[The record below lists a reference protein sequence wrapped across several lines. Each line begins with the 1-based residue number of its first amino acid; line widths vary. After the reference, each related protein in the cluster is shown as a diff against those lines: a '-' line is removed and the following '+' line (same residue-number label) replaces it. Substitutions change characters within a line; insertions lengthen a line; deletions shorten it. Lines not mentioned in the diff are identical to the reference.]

1 VVNPV
6 EADVVKTLF
15 SLYAE
20 LGNLRRVEVEAE
32 KLGLRPKAGL
42 SPSGHVRGGSPF
54 SRGQLHHL
62 LTNPVYI
69 GRIRHKD
76 QSYPGQHPAI
86 IDNAL
91 WQEVQTKLIAASARP
106 RGSSD
111 TAIEARISPRAA
123 RPPTEAARVPSRSD
137 PTG

>member
-1 VVNPV
+1 MC
-6 EADVVKTLF
+6 DWSKWRQRSWGF
-15 SLYAE
+15 
-20 LGNLRRVEVEAE
+20 GQRVACY
-32 KLGLRPKAGL
+32 RQDM
-42 SPSGHVRGGSPF
+42 SGAARLF

-123 RPPTEAARVPSRSD
+123 RTPTEADRVPSRSD